1 MLPSESSDSS
11 PAAANTRDD
20 CVLPPPP
27 MPAEH
32 LARYSPSRDP
42 DSEQDIARYVEIEA
56 PDETVQN
63 VELVKT
69 EIIDGEEYEIWD
81 VVTDKERWW
90 VISNLTNLYSHKHFP
105 SLDYTISFHVG
116 LMMRMRS
123 RPSGPTGNDPSP
135 FEEVFRR
142 QEQAK
147 HSFDRAKEPEHFQAV
162 AVLLRECL
170 LSLISGV
177 RRRTQVPD
185 DLVQPQA
192 GNFVEWSNVLADVLA
207 PGKSN
212 KELRQFLKSNS
223 RDTWQLVNWLVHDR
237 DANKSAALIA
247 IHSTDNVVG
256 HMLQILDRNRTDFT
270 EVCPVC
276 GSRDVRSHF
285 DAYLGEGGEYY
296 STCGAC
302 HWSDH
307 SEVRE
312 SLKSVPPSA

>member
-1 MLPSESSDSS
+1 MLPPESNDALPV
-11 PAAANTRDD
+11 PANSGDD
-20 CVLPPPP
+20 CVLPPPK

-42 DSEQDIARYVEIEA
+42 DSEEDIARYVEIEA
-56 PDETVQN
+56 PDEAVQN
-63 VELVKT
+63 VELIKT
-69 EIIDGEEYEIWD
+69 EIIGGEDYEIWD
-81 VVTDKERWW
+81 VVTDKNRWW
-90 VISNLTNLYSHKHFP
+90 VISNLTNLYSQKHFP

-116 LMMRMRS
+116 LMMRLRS
-123 RPSGPTGNDPSP
+123 RPSGATGNDPSP

-170 LSLISGV
+170 LSLISAV
-177 RRRTQVPD
+177 RLRTEVPD
-185 DLVQPQA
+185 ALVQPQA
-192 GNFVEWSNVLADVLA
+192 GNFVEWSNVLADLLA
-207 PGKSN
+207 PRRRN
-212 KELRQFLKSNS
+212 KELRQFLKNNA

-256 HMLQILDRNRTDFT
+256 HLLQILERSRTDFT
-270 EVCPVC
+270 ESCPIC
-276 GSRDVRSHF
+276 GSRDTRSHF
-285 DAYLGEGGEYY
+285 DAYIGEGGEYY

-302 HWSDH
+302 HWSNH
-307 SEVRE
+307 SEV
-312 SLKSVPPSA
+312 SDASDSAPPSA